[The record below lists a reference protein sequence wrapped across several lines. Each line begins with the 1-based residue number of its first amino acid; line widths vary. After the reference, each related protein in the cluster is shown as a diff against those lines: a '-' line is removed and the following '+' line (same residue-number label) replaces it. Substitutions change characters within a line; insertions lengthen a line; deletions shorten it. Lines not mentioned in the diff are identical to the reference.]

1 MKQLKGEAIM
11 LIKVTEAQIFEI
23 EESKVFD
30 RYTVKRVNNSD
41 FDVIE
46 NGKIVFNGEDYEIAE
61 FLNSQ
66 Y

>member
-1 MKQLKGEAIM
+1 M

-23 EESKVFD
+23 EESKVFGS
-30 RYTVKRVNNSD
+30 YTVKRVNNSD

-46 NGKIVFNGEDYEIAE
+46 NRKIVFKGEDYEIAE